1 MSILKK
7 NNLKAPDGGWG
18 WVIVFAT
25 ALNSVRKIY
34 YFIHLLSSQQNEGKK
49 FFKHFINDFHYL
61 LYIITIFIYL
71 PIFFFTQMV
80 TIPILQSF
88 ALIFKERFDVLNF
101 TATEVTTITNC
112 NSFFGMILG
121 IFNGPLITIFG
132 YRKTAIIGTLVFTFG
147 VVYTAFASTFLDFII
162 GYGMLT
168 CE

>member
-71 PIFFFTQMV
+71 PIFFFHADGDN
-80 TIPILQSF
+80 S
-88 ALIFKERFDVLNF
+88 NF
-101 TATEVTTITNC
+101 TKFRIDIQGEI
-112 NSFFGMILG
+112 
-121 IFNGPLITIFG
+121 
-132 YRKTAIIGTLVFTFG
+132 
-147 VVYTAFASTFLDFII
+147 
-162 GYGMLT
+162 
-168 CE
+168 